1 VSNLLAGAL
10 SVLVATNQLVALTNL
25 SHNTTNAALVAPNP
39 DDPVEKQY
47 HKLMEEDDAAQ
58 AEVDKWI
65 QDNQAFAAEGAGVS
79 REALNQRIFER
90 FASVRKGYETFL
102 QQHTNH
108 ARARIAYASFLDD
121 IHDEDA
127 SMTQL
132 ELAREID
139 PSEPSVWNNLANY
152 YGHNGP
158 VTKAFDY
165 YTKAI
170 ALDPNEPVYYHNFGT
185 TVFLFRKDA
194 KEHYQINE
202 QQVFDKALA
211 LYHEAMKLAPDDFLL
226 ASDVAQTFYGI
237 RPSRTDDALRAWTN
251 AFNLARDDVE
261 REGVHTHFARVKL
274 HAGRFGEARLHL
286 SNVTNVMYADLKR
299 RLTRSL
305 NDEETKLKGT
315 NAPATGTNA
324 PVTEAV
330 KQ

>member
-1 VSNLLAGAL
+1 MGLLSAL
-10 SVLVATNQLVALTNL
+10 VVTNQILAPTNL
-25 SHNTTNAALVAPNP
+25 SRSLTDAAVGASDSNEA
-39 DDPVEKQY
+39 VEKQY
-47 HKLMEEDDAAQ
+47 HKLMEDDDAAQ

-65 QDNQAFAAEGAGVS
+65 RDNQKFAAEGAGTS
-79 REALNQRIFER
+79 REVLNRRILER
-90 FASVRKGYETFL
+90 LAPVRSGYEVFL

-108 ARARIAYASFLDD
+108 VRARVAFASFLDD

-127 SMTQL
+127 AMRQL

-170 ALDPNEPVYYHNFGT
+170 ALNPREPVYYHNFGT

-194 KEHYQINE
+194 MEHYQINE

-211 LYHEAMKLAPDDFLL
+211 LYHEAMKLAPDDFPL

-237 RPSRTDDALRAWTN
+237 RPPRTEEALRAWTN
-251 AFNLARDDVE
+251 AFSLAHDNIE

-274 HAGRFGEARLHL
+274 HAGRFDEARLHL
-286 SNVTNVMYADLKR
+286 NAVTNDMYAELKR

-305 NDEETKLKGT
+305 NDEEAKSKGT
-315 NAPATGTNA
+315 NAIPSET
-324 PVTEAV
+324 V